1 MTEQLELLCD
11 LAELQ
16 HVAVQVLP
24 FSAGSHASLGTSF
37 TILRLRNNHK
47 RTVYVED
54 ITSADY
60 LDRPHHL
67 DTYNLVY
74 ERLRMEALGL
84 NESKSMLKQTIEE
97 LGAGR

>member
-47 RTVYVED
+47 RTVYAGD

-67 DTYNLVY
+67 DTYNLVC
-74 ERLRMEALGL
+74 ERLRMDALGL
-84 NESKSMLKQTIEE
+84 HESHSMLKQTIEE
-97 LGAGR
+97 LDAGR